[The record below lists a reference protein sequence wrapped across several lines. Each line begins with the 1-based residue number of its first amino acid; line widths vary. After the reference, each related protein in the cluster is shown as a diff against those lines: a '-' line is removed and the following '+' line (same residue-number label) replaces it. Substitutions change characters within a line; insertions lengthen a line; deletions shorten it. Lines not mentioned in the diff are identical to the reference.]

1 MQEINIDE
9 TETTGSLFEKFAIVS
24 PDLLTETMVEY
35 HRGKIE
41 RTPQDH
47 ARATYTRKFTKEDA
61 QWKSEKTMNEN
72 LAIMRA
78 NTPGAML
85 WGEIDGKRYK
95 FTKLEKTNEINEE
108 WVL

>member
-9 TETTGSLFEKFAIVS
+9 TETTGSLFGKFALVS
-24 PDLLTETMVEY
+24 PDLLTETIVEY
-35 HRGKIE
+35 HQGKIE
-41 RTPQDH
+41 RIPQDH

-61 QWKSEKTMNEN
+61 RWNPEKTMNEN